1 MEEDRTANPDRPG
14 ERDARNLSD
23 ETIILPKGLGVAA
36 SARAKAPVP
45 AARAEESKWGARLAG
60 VLRAVTVAWI
70 LWFLCLAAMFSV
82 PVGSLSVTTTTFFVS
97 GNATVFFFF
106 ARGVF
111 GSPGPITNGIFAGS
125 FLSSVLSG
133 FLLFLFNHVS
143 PAAGRAGWMIAIAG
157 LFVAM
162 VVLALARIV
171 FQLLA
176 EVQTRLGELLLAL
189 LFMGLLMTLA
199 VTCAP
204 LPDDRVL
211 RAVLTVVYLVPPVL
225 LAAGG
230 ATWSWTVARMLGE
243 EDGKRRLLLM
253 LKGWFMIVGF
263 GAFATFAVTLL
274 ALIAE
279 GTRLFDRSPIMQGV
293 FLGSLCLIPAM
304 FPGLAVQRRAKRAA
318 ANGADAAAAEGPA

>member
-1 MEEDRTANPDRPG
+1 MISVSSVVNSVFPALWPPALRLAILSHMEEGRTPAP
-14 ERDARNLSD
+14 A
-23 ETIILPKGLGVAA
+23 PK
-36 SARAKAPVP
+36 P
-45 AARAEESKWGARLAG
+45 AQKGSPWGAHLAG
-60 VLRAVTVAWI
+60 LLRAVTVAWSI
-70 LWFLCLAAMFSV
+70 WFLCLAAMFSV
-82 PVGSLSVTTTTFFVS
+82 PVGSRTVASATFGASVSVS
-97 GNATVFFFF
+97 VLFYLG
-106 ARGVF
+106 RRVF
-111 GSPGPITNGIFAGS
+111 GAPGAVLGAAYAGCVFS
-125 FLSSVLSG
+125 AVLSG
-133 FLLFLFNHVS
+133 FLLILFHYVA
-143 PAAGRAGWMIAIAG
+143 PAAGRAGWMIAFAG

-204 LPDDRVL
+204 LPEDRVL
-211 RAVLTVVYLVPPVL
+211 RSALTVVYLIPPVL

-243 EDGKRRLLLM
+243 EDGKRRVGLM
-253 LKGWFMIVGF
+253 LKGWFMVVGF
-263 GAFATFAVTLL
+263 GAFATFAATLV

-279 GTRLFDRSPIMQGV
+279 GTRLFDRSPLLQGV

-318 ANGADAAAAEGPA
+318 AERAAAAAAGGPA